1 MKPQLIYVCNKA
13 LERESEME
21 LIKISQTKLK
31 IMLSPDDMKQFEL
44 DTAKMC
50 DLSGR
55 TAFRNILKE
64 AKDRCGFDTCG
75 ERVFVQYFPDKNGG
89 CEMFVTKLSE
99 ALKDKL
105 PSGGTDESRSG
116 KFYHSELTERYDS
129 GYIIYSFA
137 EMKYLLMTC
146 KRLKA
151 AEYAGESRVYRIID
165 KRRYY
170 LVLTGETYFASENNG
185 LRCSPSFYYVILEHG
200 ELVCENAVKY
210 LGDLA

>member
-1 MKPQLIYVCNKA
+1 MFNIA
-13 LERESEME
+13 LGREFKME

-31 IMLSPDDMKQFEL
+31 IMLTADDMRRFEL
-44 DTAKMC
+44 DSSKMC

-55 TAFRNILKE
+55 EAFRNILKE
-64 AKDRCGFDTCG
+64 AKDRCGFDTSG
-75 ERVFVQYFPDKNGG
+75 DRVFVQYYPEKNGG

-105 PSGGTDESRSG
+105 SSSGADDLPSGRV
-116 KFYHSELTERYDS
+116 FHSTLTERYDS

-151 AEYAGESRVYRIID
+151 AEYGGESRAYRIID

-170 LVLTGETYFASENNG
+170 LVLTGEAYFASENNG
-185 LRCSPSFYYVILEHG
+185 IKCAPSFYYVILEHG
-200 ELVCENAVKY
+200 ELICSDAVAR
-210 LGDLA
+210 LGDLV